1 MIFDV
6 SSITGITAD
15 SRKVQRG
22 FVFVALS
29 GSKLDGSSYIADAV
43 AAGAKYIVVGKGAKT
58 QDIGSVQWL
67 EVENPRQFLAHTAA
81 AFYKNQPHHIV
92 AVTGTNGKTSTVNFA
107 RMIWAEIG
115 KKSAS
120 LGTLGLMGEGL
131 EPVAGMTTPDPV
143 SLFSTLADLSAKG
156 FTHLAM
162 EASSHGLHQHRL
174 DGVKIQA
181 GGITNITR
189 DHLDYHGTMDDY
201 FDAKLRLFSEVVG
214 DGGVA
219 VINADIPQYADIRNC
234 AVNRGLDIITYGLSD
249 GADLR
254 IVNRVAVS
262 NGQDITLNV
271 FGKTYQVHLNLVGEF
286 QAMNVLCAAGLVLAD
301 KSIPHHSV
309 VSVLDKIQ
317 GVAGRLQPVPH
328 SLKDVGVYID
338 YAHTPDGLETIL
350 NALRP
355 HATGRLICVFGCGG
369 DRDTGK
375 RPVMG
380 EISARLADITIVTDD
395 NPRSEMP
402 DAIRSE
408 IMVGAKSAINIGGR
422 RNAIREA
429 VKNLKAGDVLVVAGK
444 GHEQGQIFA
453 DHTENFDDLTETQS
467 ALQSFFQ

>member
-15 SRKVQRG
+15 SRKVRDG
-22 FVFVALS
+22 YAFVALS
-29 GSKLDGSSYIADAV
+29 GVKVDGRLYIADAL
-43 AAGAKYIVVGKGAKT
+43 AAGASYIIVEKGT
-58 QDIGSVQWL
+58 PQQDVTSAEWV
-67 EVENPRQFLAHTAA
+67 EVDNPRQFLAHTAA
-81 AFYKNQPHHIV
+81 AFYKNQPNHIV
-92 AVTGTNGKTSTVNFA
+92 TVTGTNGKTSTVNFA
-107 RMIWAEIG
+107 RMIWSEIG

-131 EPVAGMTTPDPV
+131 DAVAGMTTPDPV
-143 SLFSTLADLSAKG
+143 SLFSTLADLSDKK

-174 DGVKIQA
+174 DGVRVRA

-189 DHLDYHGTMDDY
+189 DHLDYHGTMDNY
-201 FDAKLRLFSEVVG
+201 FDAKMRLFSDVIG

-219 VINADIPQYADIRNC
+219 VINADIPQFSKIKEC
-234 AVNRGLDIITYGLSD
+234 AVNRALDIITYGFSD

-254 IVNRVAVS
+254 IVERRAVS
-262 NGQDITLNV
+262 DGQDLTLNV
-271 FGKTYQVHLNLVGEF
+271 FGKIYQVHLNLVGEF
-286 QAMNVLCAAGLVLAD
+286 QAMNVLCAVGLVLSD
-301 KSIPHHSV
+301 KSIAINSV
-309 VSVLDKIQ
+309 MSVLDKIG

-328 SLKDVGVYID
+328 SLKDIGVYID

-355 HATGRLICVFGCGG
+355 HTTGRLICVFGCGG
-369 DRDTGK
+369 DRDAGK

-380 EISARLADITIVTDD
+380 EISTRLADITIVTDD
-395 NPRSEMP
+395 NPRSEVP

-408 IMVGAKSAINIGGR
+408 IMVGAKSAINISGR

-429 VKNLKAGDVLVVAGK
+429 VKQLKAGDVLVVAGK

-453 DHTENFDDLTETQS
+453 DYTEPFDDLTETKS
-467 ALQSFFQ
+467 ALQSLFQ